1 MFHLK
6 LAFYK
11 NALDAVSDFVLQF
24 PAKNIMT
31 TGLASSGNNNNVRLT
46 ILVAATAAVVIFVA
60 IAIYGPSIIT
70 HQNFCI
76 EQHIE
81 PPLNA
86 LVFLLSFALEKTIF
100 AY

>member
-1 MFHLK
+1 
-6 LAFYK
+6 
-11 NALDAVSDFVLQF
+11 
-24 PAKNIMT
+24 MT
-31 TGLASSGNNNNVRLT
+31 TGLASSGNNSVRLA
-46 ILVAATAAVVIFVA
+46 IPVAATAAVVIFVA
-60 IAIYGPSIIT
+60 IAIYGPSITI
-70 HQNFCI
+70 QNFCI